1 MSQNFSVFFL
11 SICLIFINFAPEM
24 KEISVLIPT
33 YNHVCVAL
41 VKGLSQ
47 QLEAAGIGYEVIVA
61 DDGSTEAATVAANQA
76 INALPHCRYLVRQE
90 NVGRAAIRNVLV
102 REARYAYVLFIDSDM
117 TVVSDDYI
125 RRYLDSDCDTVID
138 GGVSIHGDEEAL
150 KGNLRYRYEKAEEA
164 KHSAAERQKTPYQH
178 LHTANLLVR
187 RDLMLEHPF
196 DERFRHYGYED
207 VLLGKTFRQQHITIK
222 HIDNP
227 LGFCTFESNADFVA
241 KTEEGLRTLG
251 QFRDELRGYSRLL
264 TLVGNIHIPAVIWV
278 IRLWHR
284 LFGRL
289 ERRNLCGRHPSLT
302 VFKLYRLG
310 YFICSCA

>member
-1 MSQNFSVFFL
+1 MRKQ
-11 SICLIFINFAPEM
+11 
-24 KEISVLIPT
+24 EISVLIPT

-41 VKGLSQ
+41 VKGLAQ
-47 QLEAAGIGYEVIVA
+47 QLEAVGGDYEIIVA
-61 DDGSTEAATVAANQA
+61 DDGSTDAATVAENQV
-76 INALPHCRYLVRQE
+76 INTLPHCRYIVREE
-90 NVGRAAIRNVLV
+90 NVGRAAIRNFLV
-102 REARYAYVLFIDSDM
+102 REAQQPYVLFIDSDM
-117 TVVSDDYI
+117 TLISDDFI

-138 GGVSIHGDEEAL
+138 GGVAIGGDPDTL

-164 KHSAAERQKTPYQH
+164 RHTAPERQKTPYQH
-178 LHTANLLVR
+178 LHPANLLVR
-187 RDLMLEHPF
+187 RDLMLDHPF

-207 VLLGKTFRQQHITIK
+207 VLLGKSFREQRIPIA

-227 LGFCTFESNADFVA
+227 LGFCTFETNADFVA

-251 QFRDELRGYSRLL
+251 QFRDDLRGYSRLL
-264 TLVGNIHIPAVIWV
+264 TLISNIHIPAVLTV

-289 ERRNLCGRHPSLT
+289 ERRNLCGNRPSIT

-310 YFICSCA
+310 YFICSCS

>member
-1 MSQNFSVFFL
+1 MRKQ
-11 SICLIFINFAPEM
+11 
-24 KEISVLIPT
+24 EISVLIPT

-41 VKGLSQ
+41 VKGLAQ
-47 QLEAAGIGYEVIVA
+47 QLEAVGGDYEIIVA
-61 DDGSTEAATVAANQA
+61 DDGSTDAATVAENQV
-76 INALPHCRYLVRQE
+76 INTLPHCRYIVREE
-90 NVGRAAIRNVLV
+90 NVGRAAIRNFLV
-102 REARYAYVLFIDSDM
+102 REAQQPYVLFIDSDM
-117 TVVSDDYI
+117 TLISDDFI

-138 GGVSIHGDEEAL
+138 GGVAIGGDPDTL

-164 KHSAAERQKTPYQH
+164 RHTAPERQKTPYQH

-187 RDLMLEHPF
+187 RDLMLDHPF

-207 VLLGKTFRQQHITIK
+207 VLLGKSFRQQHVAIM

-227 LGFCTFESNADFVA
+227 LGFCTFETNADFVS

-251 QFRDELRGYSRLL
+251 QFRDDLRGYSRLL
-264 TLVGNIHIPAVIWV
+264 TLVDNIHILAVKSV

-289 ERRNLCGRHPSLT
+289 ERRHLCGSRPSIL

-310 YFICSCA
+310 YFICSCS

>member
-1 MSQNFSVFFL
+1 MRKQ
-11 SICLIFINFAPEM
+11 
-24 KEISVLIPT
+24 EISVLIPT

-41 VKGLSQ
+41 VKGLAQ
-47 QLEAAGIGYEVIVA
+47 QLEAVGGDYEIIVA
-61 DDGSTEAATVAANQA
+61 DDGSTDAATVAENQV
-76 INALPHCRYLVRQE
+76 INTLPHCRYIVREE
-90 NVGRAAIRNVLV
+90 NVGRAAIRNFLV
-102 REARYAYVLFIDSDM
+102 REAQQPYVLFIDSDM
-117 TVVSDDYI
+117 TLISDDFI

-138 GGVSIHGDEEAL
+138 GGVAIGGDPDTL

-164 KHSAAERQKTPYQH
+164 RHTAPERQKTPYQH

-187 RDLMLEHPF
+187 RDLMLDHPF

-207 VLLGKTFRQQHITIK
+207 VLLGKSLREQRIPIA

-227 LGFCTFESNADFVA
+227 LGFSTFETNADFVA

-251 QFRDELRGYSRLL
+251 QFRDDLRGYSRLL
-264 TLVGNIHIPAVIWV
+264 TLISNIHIPAVLTV

-289 ERRNLCGRHPSLT
+289 ERRNLCGNRPSIT

-310 YFICSCA
+310 YFICSCS

>member
-1 MSQNFSVFFL
+1 MRKQ
-11 SICLIFINFAPEM
+11 
-24 KEISVLIPT
+24 EISVLIPT

-41 VKGLSQ
+41 VKGLAQ
-47 QLEAAGIGYEVIVA
+47 QLEAVGGDYEIIVA
-61 DDGSTEAATVAANQA
+61 DDGSTDAATVAENQA
-76 INALPHCRYLVRQE
+76 INTLPHCRYIVREE
-90 NVGRAAIRNVLV
+90 NVGRAAIRHFLV
-102 REARYAYVLFIDSDM
+102 REAQQPYVLFIDSDM
-117 TVVSDDYI
+117 TLISDDFI

-138 GGVSIHGDEEAL
+138 GGVAIGGDPDAL
-150 KGNLRYRYEKAEEA
+150 KGNLRYCYEKAEEA
-164 KHSAAERQKTPYQH
+164 RHTAPERQKSPYQH

-187 RDLMLEHPF
+187 RDLMIEHPF

-207 VLLGKTFRQQHITIK
+207 VLLGKSFREQRIPIA

-227 LGFCTFESNADFVA
+227 LGFCTFETNADFVA

-251 QFRDELRGYSRLL
+251 QFRDDLRGYSRLL
-264 TLVGNIHIPAVIWV
+264 TLISNIHIPAVLTV

-289 ERRNLCGRHPSLT
+289 ERRNLCGNRPSIT

-310 YFICSCA
+310 YFICSCS

>member
-1 MSQNFSVFFL
+1 MRKQ
-11 SICLIFINFAPEM
+11 
-24 KEISVLIPT
+24 EISVLIPT

-41 VKGLSQ
+41 VKGLAQ
-47 QLEAAGIGYEVIVA
+47 QLEAVGGDYEIIVA
-61 DDGSTEAATVAANQA
+61 DDGSTDAATVAENQV
-76 INALPHCRYLVRQE
+76 INTLPHCRYIVRAE
-90 NVGRAAIRNVLV
+90 NAGRATIRNFLV
-102 REARYAYVLFIDSDM
+102 REAQQPYVLFIDSDM
-117 TVVSDDYI
+117 TLISDDFI

-138 GGVSIHGDEEAL
+138 GGVAIGGDPDTL

-164 KHSAAERQKTPYQH
+164 RHTAPERQKTPYQH

-187 RDLMLEHPF
+187 RDLMLDHPF

-207 VLLGKTFRQQHITIK
+207 VLLGKSFREQRIPIA

-227 LGFCTFESNADFVA
+227 LGFCTFETNADFVA

-251 QFRDELRGYSRLL
+251 QFRDDLRGYSRLL
-264 TLVGNIHIPAVIWV
+264 TLISNIHIPAVLTV

-289 ERRNLCGRHPSLT
+289 ERRNLCGNRPSIT

-310 YFICSCA
+310 YFICSCS

>member
-1 MSQNFSVFFL
+1 
-11 SICLIFINFAPEM
+11 M
-24 KEISVLIPT
+24 KKVSVLIPT

-41 VKGLSQ
+41 VKGLAQ
-47 QLEAAGIGYEVIVA
+47 QLEAVGDDYEIIVA
-61 DDGSTEAATVAANQA
+61 DDGSTDAATVAENQA
-76 INALPHCRYLVRQE
+76 IDALPHCRYIVRAE
-90 NVGRAAIRNVLV
+90 NAGRATIRNFLV
-102 REARYAYVLFIDSDM
+102 REAQQPYVLFIDSDM
-117 TVVSDDYI
+117 TLISDDYI

-138 GGVSIHGDEEAL
+138 GGVAIGGDPDLL
-150 KGNLRYRYEKAEEA
+150 KGNLRYRYEKAEETRHTA
-164 KHSAAERQKTPYQH
+164 PERQKTPYQH

-207 VLLGKTFRQQHITIK
+207 VLLGKTFRQQHIAIA

-227 LGFCTFESNADFVA
+227 LGFCTFETNADFVS

-251 QFRDELRGYSRLL
+251 QFRDDLRGYSRLL
-264 TLVGNIHIPAVIWV
+264 TLVSNIHIPAVKSV

-284 LFGRL
+284 LFGPL
-289 ERRNLCGRHPSLT
+289 ERHHLCGSRPSILI
-302 VFKLYRLG
+302 FKLYRLG